1 MTSWWNNLKV
11 GVLAWVLA
19 GISVVLFIVAL
30 HPSLP
35 FFVAPGN
42 YEICYVTVH
51 ATLDGK
57 PLPNLKVKAYN
68 FIVPW
73 KSPPEPT
80 PDPDTMGTP
89 VREEITNQNGEAT
102 LVLSPGNYTIKL
114 ETSPTT
120 FDLRIIEVKHQYHDV
135 YFTYYS
141 PQQEKTTPNIILL
154 CIASAI
160 MAVAVTIWVVRHK
173 FK

>member
-1 MTSWWNNLKV
+1 MNIKTILPLILV
-11 GVLAWVLA
+11 GVSAL
-19 GISVVLFIVAL
+19 LFIIAL
-30 HPSLP
+30 QPTLP
-35 FFVAPGN
+35 FLVAPGN

-51 ATLDGK
+51 ATLDGN
-57 PLPNLKVKAYN
+57 PLPNLKVKAYD

-120 FDLRIIEVKHQYHDV
+120 FDLRIIEVKHLYHDV

-141 PQQEKTTPNIILL
+141 PRQEKAAAPNIILL

-160 MAVAVTIWVVRHK
+160 MAVAVTIWVVQHK
-173 FK
+173 SK

>member
-1 MTSWWNNLKV
+1 MNIKTILPLILV
-11 GVLAWVLA
+11 
-19 GISVVLFIVAL
+19 GISAILFIIAL
-30 HPSLP
+30 QPTSP
-35 FFVAPGN
+35 FLVAPGN

-51 ATLDGK
+51 ATLDGN

-120 FDLRIIEVKHQYHDV
+120 FDLRIIEAKHLYHDV

-160 MAVAVTIWVVRHK
+160 MAVAVTLWVVQHK
-173 FK
+173 SK